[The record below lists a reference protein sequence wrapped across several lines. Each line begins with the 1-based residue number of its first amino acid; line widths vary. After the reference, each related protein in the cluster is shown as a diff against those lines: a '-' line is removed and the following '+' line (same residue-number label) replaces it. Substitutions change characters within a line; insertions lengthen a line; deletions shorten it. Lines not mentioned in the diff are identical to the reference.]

1 MKQSL
6 QRIIV
11 VLVILLVVSNFISM
25 KQISNLRKDI
35 NIIDT
40 RLNVIKNDIY
50 ESKDILNDI
59 RWDTKLIQ
67 YIDVSL
73 NKDW

>member
-1 MKQSL
+1 MKQSI

-50 ESKDILNDI
+50 ESKDLLHGIKWGTDF
-59 RWDTKLIQ
+59 IQ
-67 YIDVSL
+67 YIDIAL